1 MTAWSQSEANR
12 TLDEAKRR
20 SLTDPEFR
28 ALALSDP
35 MAALAKINPRQI
47 PVGSLRFIE
56 NKDAAPYLADPKVT
70 VVILPDMGTLTEDAD
85 ELTDD
90 DLEKVAGGG
99 GPNPPTPPDPP
110 IGNS

>member
-28 ALALSDP
+28 ALVLSDP

-47 PVGSLRFIE
+47 PAGSVRFIE
-56 NKDAAPYLADPKVT
+56 SKDAAPYLADPKVK
-70 VVILPDMGTLTEDAD
+70 VVILPDIGTLREDE
-85 ELTDD
+85 ELTEE
-90 DLEKVAGGG
+90 DLEQVAGGT
-99 GPNPPTPPDPP
+99 NTTPPTPPDPP